1 MNKFKLKQRVS
12 SPTFGE
18 GVVKDIYSDG
28 DLCVE
33 FDKPND
39 NVLHSCD
46 DICESA
52 RGWYYLPD
60 GRARGT
66 IVIETLTPVGPYEG
80 ERVTNVEFGD
90 GTIVETETGFG
101 GRLIL
106 VQFDKMDRR
115 LHDGNGY
122 CRGTYLAGTCWS
134 FTPSKYGTEIKP
146 LSAPEP
152 APATVGDV
160 ERLIAAHVAE
170 HHSPVNPAPAAISE
184 GWTAIE
190 KEPPLMYD
198 VELLLKDGTQ
208 RYGFLNNGRCVLFEK
223 GAKPVG
229 TGKNCVTDTC
239 TKRNAVVPASDVLA
253 WRHITA
259 TPATPAVPEGW
270 NGGHPGNQD
279 NVEIMFDDGKTSVGY
294 WGVYTLNWYEFEKE
308 YWSKALS
315 DKEYCDHC
323 DTCQKPVIGWRVP
336 QPEPEPFKRGE
347 RVVTRSGKKGT
358 FVRIGRDGSAV
369 ILLDDGLRGF
379 GISLDDGFWI
389 ADLDAI
395 KREAKQ

>member
-1 MNKFKLKQRVS
+1 MNKFKLHQRVV
-12 SPTFGE
+12 SPVFGNGAVAIEAPAFGYPSFVAVFDYYPGRTFGYNPSTCE
-18 GVVKDIYSDG
+18 NTRDG
-28 DLCVE
+28 CA
-33 FDKPND
+33 K
-39 NVLHSCD
+39 
-46 DICESA
+46 
-52 RGWYYLPD
+52 
-60 GRARGT
+60 
-66 IVIETLTPVGPYEG
+66 LTPIGPYEG
-80 ERVTNVEFGD
+80 ERIAHAEFGA
-90 GTIVETETGFG
+90 GTIVETESGAMKNS
-101 GRLIL
+101 LL
-106 VQFDKMDRR
+106 VKFDKKNSR
-115 LHDGNGY
+115 LHSAADPDTYSINS
-122 CRGTYLAGTCWS
+122 CRFFDTS
-134 FTPSKYGTEIKP
+134 DYGTEIKP

-389 ADLDAI
+389 ADLDAL
-395 KREAKQ
+395 KRDAKQ